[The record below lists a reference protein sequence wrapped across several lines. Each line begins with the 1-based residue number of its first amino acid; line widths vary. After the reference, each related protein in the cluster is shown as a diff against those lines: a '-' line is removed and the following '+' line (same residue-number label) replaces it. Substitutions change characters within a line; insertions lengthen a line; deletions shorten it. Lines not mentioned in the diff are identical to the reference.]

1 MKDKDMNGI
10 RPFSLGKPMDS
21 GLTEGTGMTNIL
33 SRIIHAP
40 DSPMVQV
47 VETVKKAAQSQA
59 SVLVHGESG
68 VGKESIVRALHELA
82 PWGKN
87 AFVPINCAAIPENL
101 LESELFGYTKGAF
114 TGAAHNRMGR
124 FDAANGGTLF
134 LDEIGDMPMSLQV
147 KLLRVLQEKEYQPLG
162 SSERRK
168 ATFRVVTATHRN
180 LEESV
185 VQGGFRQDL
194 FYRLDV
200 VRIAIPSLRER
211 TGDIPA
217 LAQHFLQVYR
227 NPMLSE
233 KIEFTPEAI
242 ELLMRHEWP
251 GNVRELENVIHS
263 ILVLKDG
270 GHIQPEEV
278 AAKIHGRILSTAPR
292 PVGAIDLPDNGID
305 LREALERM
313 EQSLIRQAMAR
324 AEGNKAA
331 AAALLG
337 LNRTTLVEKLK
348 RNPIDFD

>member
-1 MKDKDMNGI
+1 M
-10 RPFSLGKPMDS
+10 L
-21 GLTEGTGMTNIL
+21 
-33 SRIIHAP
+33 
-40 DSPMVQV
+40 QV

-82 PWGKN
+82 PWARK

-101 LESELFGYTKGAF
+101 LESELFGYAKGAF
-114 TGAAHNRMGR
+114 TGAMSNRMGR

-147 KLLRVLQEKEYQPLG
+147 KMLRVLQEKEYQPLG
-162 SSERRK
+162 STERRK

-180 LEESV
+180 LEEEV

-200 VRIAIPSLRER
+200 VRITIPPLRDR
-211 TGDIPA
+211 PGDIPA
-217 LAQHFLQVYR
+217 LANHFLELYR
-227 NPMLSE
+227 NPMASE
-233 KIEFTPEAI
+233 RVEFVPEAI
-242 ELLMRHEWP
+242 DLLQRHEWP

-270 GHIQPEEV
+270 GPIRPEEV
-278 AAKIHGRILSTAPR
+278 AAKIHGRILSAKPR
-292 PVGAIDLPDNGID
+292 PVGAIDLPEDGID
-305 LREALERM
+305 LKEALERM
-313 EQSLIRQAMAR
+313 EQSLIRQALAR

-348 RNPIDFD
+348 RNPVFLDG

>member
-1 MKDKDMNGI
+1 M
-10 RPFSLGKPMDS
+10 S
-21 GLTEGTGMTNIL
+21 NIL
-33 SRIIHAP
+33 GQIVHGP
-40 DSPMVQV
+40 DSPIIEVI
-47 VETVKKAAQSQA
+47 ETVKKAAQSQA

-82 PWGKN
+82 PWGRN

-114 TGAAHNRMGR
+114 TGAMHNRMGR

-134 LDEIGDMPMSLQV
+134 LDEIGDMPMALQV

-200 VRIAIPSLRER
+200 VRISIPPLRDR
-211 TGDIPA
+211 PGDIPA
-217 LAQHFLQVYR
+217 LANHFLQIYR
-227 NPMLSE
+227 NPMAAE
-233 KIEFTPEAI
+233 QVVFTPEAI
-242 ELLMRHEWP
+242 DLLKRHEWP

-270 GHIQPEEV
+270 GPIRPEEV

-292 PVGAIDLPDNGID
+292 QVGAIDLPEEGID

-348 RNPIDFD
+348 RNPISFE

>member
-1 MKDKDMNGI
+1 MNQN
-10 RPFSLGKPMDS
+10 
-21 GLTEGTGMTNIL
+21 TNSTL
-33 SRIIHAP
+33 SRIVHGP
-40 DSPMVQV
+40 DSPLLKVI
-47 VETVKKAAQSQA
+47 ETVKKVAQSQA
-59 SVLVHGESG
+59 SVLVYGESG

-82 PWGKN
+82 PWAKN

-114 TGAAHNRMGR
+114 TGATHNRMGR

-134 LDEIGDMPMSLQV
+134 LDEIGDMPMALQV
-147 KLLRVLQEKEYQPLG
+147 KMLRVLQEKQYQPLG
-162 SSERRK
+162 STERRK

-185 VQGGFRQDL
+185 IQGGFRQDL

-200 VRIAIPSLRER
+200 VRIHIPALRDR
-211 TGDIPA
+211 PGDIPA
-217 LAQHFLQVYR
+217 LANHFLQIYR
-227 NPMLSE
+227 NPMAPE
-233 KIEFTPEAI
+233 KVEFTPEAI
-242 ELLMRHEWP
+242 ELLKRHEWP
-251 GNVRELENVIHS
+251 GNVRELENAVHS

-270 GHIQPEEV
+270 GPILADEV
-278 AAKIHGRILSTAPR
+278 AAKIHGRILATPTR
-292 PVGAIDLPDNGID
+292 PVGAIDLPDGGID

-313 EQSLIRQAMAR
+313 EMSLIRQALVR

-348 RNPIDFD
+348 RNPIEV